1 MLWVQE
7 DIDEKVPLWLFL
19 TCVMAR
25 DAAMGNLTY
34 TAIPLG
40 LLGLPRSSRLR
51 GRCLKRKGKGVLG
64 ARETRDAATQ
74 VRVRHLTRPYKSH
87 VTVFSWLVMPSRLQD
102 RLVVNHSYV
111 QICNP
116 AKPAYF
122 NSFTGTAEKFR
133 ISILEQ

>member
-7 DIDEKVPLWLFL
+7 DIDEKVLLWLFL

-40 LLGLPRSSRLR
+40 LLGLPRSSLR
-51 GRCLKRKGKGVLG
+51 GRRLKRKGKGVLG

-87 VTVFSWLVMPSRLQD
+87 VTVFSWVFSSRLQD